1 MALTRSGVA
10 ARAAP
15 ARCVED
21 DHRQRAGDRVEQRP
35 ARGKTPSVSL
45 PKPATLH
52 ALSTK
57 SLYVNFTVT
66 FTVTLDGS
74 SESSTSA

>member
-1 MALTRSGVA
+1 MTTGSALAIVLRSA
-10 ARAAP
+10 
-15 ARCVED
+15 
-21 DHRQRAGDRVEQRP
+21 P

-74 SESSTSA
+74 SESSTGA